1 MAARGVAPAD
11 IGRYLTEQRLPSGD
25 NPNPVWRSSRI
36 GRLLANRVYLGEAR
50 ASGSIVKRDAHPPL
64 TDEPTWLRAQRK
76 PIAQPLS
83 TSTALLKV
91 IVRCASFRHSM
102 SHQKASKHAVATY
115 RCSRSS
121 SGTSCPHPSTISGE
135 KLERIVLDAWIA
147 RVASKPDNPKASPD
161 DTAALARLEDA
172 KKALSEVESLR
183 GELRPAA
190 YAQALDSALANVEAA
205 QEAVASVGAWDER
218 DAAQLANAV
227 LPMIAEYED
236 EETGKRTPIPF
247 DEEGLRAAREA
258 LAREIA
264 AVFIRPAARRSK
276 SLPISDRV
284 KIVWAG
290 EEELELP
297 KRGTRSELPPYTR
310 EAA

>member
-1 MAARGVAPAD
+1 
-11 IGRYLTEQRLPSGD
+11 
-25 NPNPVWRSSRI
+25 
-36 GRLLANRVYLGEAR
+36 
-50 ASGSIVKRDAHPPL
+50 
-64 TDEPTWLRAQRK
+64 
-76 PIAQPLS
+76 
-83 TSTALLKV
+83 
-91 IVRCASFRHSM
+91 M

-147 RVASKPDNPKASPD
+147 RVASKPDNPTASPD

-297 KRGTRSELPPYTR
+297 KRGTRSELPPYTW